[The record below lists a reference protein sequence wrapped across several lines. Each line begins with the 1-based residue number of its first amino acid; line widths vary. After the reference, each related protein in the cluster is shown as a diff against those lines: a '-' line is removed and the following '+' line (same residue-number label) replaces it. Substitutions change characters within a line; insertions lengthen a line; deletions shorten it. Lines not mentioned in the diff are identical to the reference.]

1 MKIGMILDK
10 VFPPDPRVE
19 NEALFLISQGH
30 EVHLYCLDYEHQ
42 QLEYEQV
49 KGIHVYRQHL
59 PKHVYRFSA
68 LAYTVP
74 YYAFFLQKSIKAFAA
89 TAQIEVLHIHDI
101 QVAQA
106 VFMANKS
113 LNLPIVLDLHENRPE
128 IMKYYA
134 HVQSFWGK
142 LLIFPNRWKS
152 FEYRYIK
159 KADAVIVI
167 TEAAKQYYLDKIA
180 KLDAAKFCVVPN
192 TVRKA
197 FYTNYDLNNDIVAE
211 YQPYFTILYLGDTG
225 LRRGMITI
233 IKALEH
239 IIPIIPNIKLVIVGS
254 SKTDYVLKE
263 LVAELGYEKYV
274 DLKGWQK
281 FELFQSFL
289 TACDISVCPIH
300 KNIHHET
307 TFANKIFQSLSF
319 GKPIVVSDCKA
330 QADIVYDYE
339 CGLVF
344 KDRDTKDFADKIL
357 TLYKDKELYHKMSDN
372 ATKAVQKHL
381 NWSITAQTL
390 KKLYEKI

>member
-10 VFPPDPRVE
+10 PFPPDPRVE

-42 QLEYEQV
+42 QAKHEQI

-74 YYAFFLQKSIKAFAA
+74 YYSFFLQKSLKAFAI
-89 TAQIEVLHIHDI
+89 TTKIEAFHIHDI

-106 VFMANKS
+106 VFMANKN

-134 HVQSFWGK
+134 HVQSFLGK
-142 LLIFPNRWKS
+142 LLIFPNRWKK

-159 KADAVIVI
+159 EANNVIVI
-167 TEAAKQYYLDKIA
+167 TEAAKQYYLDEIA
-180 KLDAAKFCVVPN
+180 KLDATKFCVVPN

-197 FYTNYDLNNDIVAE
+197 FYTNYDLDNDIIAE
-211 YQPYFTILYLGDTG
+211 YKPYFTILYLGDTG

-233 IKALEH
+233 IRALEY

-254 SKTDYVLKE
+254 SKTDNILKK
-263 LVAELGYEKYV
+263 LVADLGYEQYV
-274 DLKGWQK
+274 DLKGWQNFK
-281 FELFQSFL
+281 LFQSFL
-289 TACDISVCPIH
+289 TACHISVCPIH

-344 KDRDTKDFADKIL
+344 EDRNIKDFADKIL
-357 TLYKDKELYHKMSDN
+357 TLHKDKDLYNRLSNN

-381 NWSITAQTL
+381 NWNITAQTL
-390 KKLYEKI
+390 KNLYEKI